1 MRFVLAGVSG
11 FLGTAWR
18 DHLARE
24 GHEVV
29 RLVRGEAMSASE
41 STWNP
46 YTGQVDRELIESA
59 DVVSTLSGAPLAHW
73 PWTASYKRTFTDS
86 RVATTRTLA
95 EAVAASDRKPA
106 FLAQNG
112 VAGYGDRG
120 DAPLTEESAFDADT
134 FMGRVTRA
142 WQEATTPAAE
152 AGARV
157 TVMRT
162 GVVLDRRGGALKPL
176 LLVFKAG
183 VGGPV
188 GSGRQYF
195 STISLRDWVR
205 AATHLA
211 VDADASGVYNLSGPE
226 PMTNAEFGKE
236 LGRMLH
242 RPAVTPVPA
251 WAVKTVVGDVSS
263 ELLNS
268 TRVEPARLLEEGF
281 VFEHPTLNE
290 QLAAALT

>member
-1 MRFVLAGVSG
+1 MRFVLAGGSG

-29 RLVRGEAMSASE
+29 RLVRGEALSASE
-41 STWNP
+41 SRWDP
-46 YTGQVDRELIESA
+46 YAGQVDRELIESA
-59 DVVSTLSGAPLAHW
+59 DVVGTLSGAPLAHW
-73 PWTASYKRTFTDS
+73 PWTSSYKRTFTES

-106 FLAQNG
+106 FVAQNG
-112 VAGYGDRG
+112 IAGYGDRG

-142 WQEATTPAAE
+142 WQDATTPAVE

-157 TVMRT
+157 TVMRS

-211 VDADASGVYNLSGPE
+211 VDDDATGVYNLSGPE

-242 RPAVTPVPA
+242 RPAVTPVPG
-251 WAVKTVVGDVSS
+251 WAVRTVVGDVSS

-268 TRVEPARLLEEGF
+268 TRVEPARLREDGF

>member
-29 RLVRGEAMSASE
+29 RLVRGEALSASE
-41 STWNP
+41 SRWDP
-46 YTGQVDRELIESA
+46 YAGHVDRALVESA
-59 DVVSTLSGAPLAHW
+59 DVVGTLSGAPLAHW
-73 PWTASYKRTFTDS
+73 PWTASYKRTFTES

-106 FLAQNG
+106 FVAQNG
-112 VAGYGDRG
+112 IAGYGDRG

-142 WQEATTPAAE
+142 WQDATTPAVE

-157 TVMRT
+157 TVMRS

-211 VDADASGVYNLSGPE
+211 VDDDATGVYNLSGPE

-242 RPAVTPVPA
+242 RPAVTPVPG
-251 WAVKTVVGDVSS
+251 WAVRTVVGNVSS

-268 TRVEPARLLEEGF
+268 TRVEPARLREDGF

>member
-29 RLVRGEAMSASE
+29 RLVRGETLSASE
-41 STWNP
+41 SRWDP
-46 YTGQVDRELIESA
+46 YSGDVDRELVESA
-59 DVVSTLSGAPLAHW
+59 DVVGTLSGAPLAHW
-73 PWTASYKRTFTDS
+73 PWTASYKRTFTES

-106 FLAQNG
+106 FVAQNG
-112 VAGYGDRG
+112 IAGYGDRG
-120 DAPLTEESAFDADT
+120 AAPLTEESAFDADS

-142 WQEATTPAAE
+142 WQEATTPAVE
-152 AGARV
+152 AGARTV
-157 TVMRT
+157 VMRS
-162 GVVLDRRGGALKPL
+162 GVVLDRRGGAMKPL
-176 LLVFKAG
+176 LPLFKAG
-183 VGGPV
+183 LGGPV
-188 GSGRQYF
+188 GDGTQYF
-195 STISLRDWVR
+195 STISMPDWVR

-211 VDADASGVYNLSGPE
+211 VDDDASGVYNVSAPNAT
-226 PMTNAEFGKE
+226 TNAEFGKE

-242 RPAVTPVPA
+242 RPAVLPA
-251 WAVKTVVGDVSS
+251 PSWAIRKVVGDVSS

-281 VFEHPTLNE
+281 VFEHPTLNLR
-290 QLAAALT
+290 LAAALT

>member
-29 RLVRGEAMSASE
+29 RLVRGVALSASE
-41 STWNP
+41 SRWDP
-46 YTGQVDRELIESA
+46 YAGHVDPELVESA
-59 DVVSTLSGAPLAHW
+59 DVVGTLSGAPLAHW
-73 PWTASYKRTFTDS
+73 PWTASYKRTFTES

-95 EAVAASDRKPA
+95 EAVAASDRRPA

-112 VAGYGDRG
+112 IAGYGDRG

-142 WQEATTPAAE
+142 WQDATAAAVE
-152 AGARV
+152 AGARTV
-157 TVMRT
+157 VMRS
-162 GVVLDRRGGALKPL
+162 GVVLDRHGGAMKPL
-176 LLVFKAG
+176 LPLFKAG
-183 VGGPV
+183 LGGPV
-188 GSGRQYF
+188 GDGSQYF
-195 STISLRDWVR
+195 STISMRDWVR

-211 VDADASGVYNLSGPE
+211 VHDGSSGVYNVSAPN
-226 PMTNAEFGKE
+226 PTTNAEFGKE

-242 RPAVTPVPA
+242 RPAVLPA
-251 WAVKTVVGDVSS
+251 PTWAIRRVVGDVSS

-281 VFEHPTLNE
+281 VFEHSTLNE
-290 QLAAALT
+290 RLAAALT

>member
-29 RLVRGEAMSASE
+29 RLVRGDALSASE
-41 STWNP
+41 SRWDP
-46 YTGQVDRELIESA
+46 YAGQVDPELVESA
-59 DVVSTLSGAPLAHW
+59 DVVGTLSGAPLAHW
-73 PWTASYKRTFTDS
+73 PWTASYKRTFTES

-106 FLAQNG
+106 FVAQNG
-112 VAGYGDRG
+112 IAGYGDRG

-142 WQEATTPAAE
+142 WQDAATPAVE
-152 AGARV
+152 AGARTV
-157 TVMRT
+157 VMRT

-176 LLVFKAG
+176 LPLFKAG
-183 VGGPV
+183 LGGPV
-188 GSGRQYF
+188 GDGSQYF
-195 STISLRDWVR
+195 STISMPDWLR

-211 VDADASGVYNLSGPE
+211 VDDDASGVYNLSAPK
-226 PMTNAEFGKE
+226 PTTNKEFGVE

-242 RPAVTPVPA
+242 RPAVLPA
-251 WAVKTVVGDVSS
+251 PSWAIRRVVGDVSS

-281 VFEHPTLNE
+281 VFEHPTLN
-290 QLAAALT
+290 QRLAAALT

>member
-29 RLVRGEAMSASE
+29 RLVRGEALSASE
-41 STWNP
+41 SRWDP
-46 YTGQVDRELIESA
+46 YDGQVDRELVESA
-59 DVVSTLSGAPLAHW
+59 DVVGTLSGAPLAHW
-73 PWTASYKRTFTDS
+73 PWTASYKRTFTES
-86 RVATTRTLA
+86 RVTTTQTLA

-106 FLAQNG
+106 FVAQNG
-112 VAGYGDRG
+112 IAGYGDRG
-120 DAPLTEESAFDADT
+120 DAPLTEESAFDADS
-134 FMGRVTRA
+134 FMGRVTR
-142 WQEATTPAAE
+142 
-152 AGARV
+152 GA
-157 TVMRT
+157 M
-162 GVVLDRRGGALKPL
+162 KPL
-176 LLVFKAG
+176 LPLFKAG
-183 VGGPV
+183 LGGPV
-188 GSGRQYF
+188 GDGSQYF
-195 STISLRDWVR
+195 STISMPDWLR

-211 VDADASGVYNLSGPE
+211 VDDDASGVYNVSAPNAT
-226 PMTNAEFGKE
+226 TNADFGKE

-242 RPAVTPVPA
+242 RPAVLKAPA
-251 WAVKTVVGDVSS
+251 WAIRRVVGDVSS

-290 QLAAALT
+290 RLAAALT

>member
-29 RLVRGEAMSASE
+29 RLVRGEALSASE
-41 STWNP
+41 SHWDP
-46 YTGQVDRELIESA
+46 YAGEVDPAVIESA
-59 DVVSTLSGAPLAHW
+59 DVVANLAGAPLAHW
-73 PWTASYKRTFTDS
+73 PFTESYKRTFTES

-134 FMGRVTRA
+134 FMGRVSRA
-142 WQEATTPAAE
+142 WQDAATPASD

-157 TVMRT
+157 VVMRT
-162 GVVLDRRGGALKPL
+162 SVILDRRGGALKPL
-176 LLVFKAG
+176 LPLFKAG
-183 VGGPV
+183 LGGPV
-188 GSGRQYF
+188 GAGTQYF
-195 STISLRDWVR
+195 STISMRDWVR
-205 AATHLA
+205 TATHLGTDQES
-211 VDADASGVYNLSGPE
+211 VGVYNVSAPNAT
-226 PMTNAEFGKE
+226 TNAEFGQE

-242 RPAVTPVPA
+242 RPSVLPVPS
-251 WAVKTVVGDVSS
+251 WAIRKVVGDISS

-268 TRVEPARLLEEGF
+268 TRVEPARLLAEGF
-281 VFEHPTLNE
+281 EFEHPTLNAR
-290 QLAAALT
+290 LAAALT

>member
-29 RLVRGEAMSASE
+29 RLVRGEALSASE
-41 STWNP
+41 SRWDP
-46 YTGQVDRELIESA
+46 YAGHVDRQLVESA
-59 DVVSTLSGAPLAHW
+59 DVVGTLSGAPLAHW
-73 PWTASYKRTFTDS
+73 PWTASYKRTFTES
-86 RVATTRTLA
+86 RVASTRTLA

-106 FLAQNG
+106 FVAQNG
-112 VAGYGDRG
+112 IAGYGDRG

-142 WQEATTPAAE
+142 WQDATTPAAE
-152 AGARV
+152 AGARTV
-157 TVMRT
+157 VMRT
-162 GVVLDRRGGALKPL
+162 GVVLDRRGGAMKPL
-176 LLVFKAG
+176 LPLFKAG
-183 VGGPV
+183 LGGPV
-188 GSGRQYF
+188 GDGSQYF
-195 STISLRDWVR
+195 STISMPDWIR

-211 VDADASGVYNLSGPE
+211 VDDDASGVYNVSAPNAT
-226 PMTNAEFGKE
+226 TNAEFGKE

-242 RPAVTPVPA
+242 RPSVLPA
-251 WAVKTVVGDVSS
+251 PSWAIRKVVGDVSS

-281 VFEHPTLNE
+281 AFEHPTLNE
-290 QLAAALT
+290 RLAAALT